1 MGEICPETFTQKTML
16 NKGKAA
22 GYLADPVRNKWL
34 LLNHGFPPPLLSII
48 EKEVVKGYLV
58 LLCKMWLTC

>member
-22 GYLADPVRNKWL
+22 GYLADRERGGK
-34 LLNHGFPPPLLSII
+34 GLSSPSLQDVSNML
-48 EKEVVKGYLV
+48 K
-58 LLCKMWLTC
+58 